1 MDNTAS
7 MGMGNPTKD
16 VKENPLGEW
25 KRKDFAVLCIVKSLG
40 IPTKKLGN

>member
-7 MGMGNPTKD
+7 MGMGDSTKH

-25 KRKDFAVLCIVKSLG
+25 KRKNFAVLCFVESLDVAAEE
-40 IPTKKLGN
+40 LGD